1 MGISFLKIA
10 GIYLVVGVSMSLY
23 MGIAQTF
30 TLYPVYAHIN
40 LLVWASMALMG
51 LIYVQ
56 FPAAG
61 QTRLARIHFWMHNLS
76 LPVFMIALALLLT
89 GHAAFAP
96 AVEIAATVTGIGIAI
111 CVVNICINVG
121 ASLQDSPTRT
131 LPAGAATR

>member
-61 QTRLARIHFWMHNLS
+61 QTRLAVRDEAHERRRFPRGCGVRDEKKRVLDHWS
-76 LPVFMIALALLLT
+76 
-89 GHAAFAP
+89 
-96 AVEIAATVTGIGIAI
+96 
-111 CVVNICINVG
+111 
-121 ASLQDSPTRT
+121 
-131 LPAGAATR
+131 